1 MINKYW
7 LERLAA
13 SQAKITEKNRKQLDR
28 QLRKYYM
35 NASKRTIEDFEAT
48 YNKLLSTVEAGRE
61 PTPADLYKLDKYWQ
75 AQAQLENE
83 LRKLGNRQIASISK
97 AFRENWFEVYYSIS
111 LESQAA
117 YSTIDNAAVN
127 QLISQIWCADGKSWS
142 ERVWE
147 NTKHLADT
155 LNEELIHCI
164 VTGKPSSDLKG
175 ILQERFNVSFSQAD
189 TLVRTELSH
198 LQTEAAKKRY
208 QDYGIQEVEILA
220 DADERRCEICG
231 KLHGKRYP
239 IGASIPIPS
248 HPRCRCSI
256 VPVVDI

>member
-1 MINKYW
+1 MVNKYW
-7 LERLAA
+7 LERMAA

-35 NASKRTIEDFEAT
+35 TASKRTIEDFEAT

-117 YSTIDNAAVN
+117 FSTIDDAAVN
-127 QLISQIWCADGKSWS
+127 QLIAQIWCADGKAWS

-155 LNEELIHCI
+155 LNEELIHC
-164 VTGKPSSDLKG
+164 VATGKPSAELKG

-198 LQTEAAKKRY
+198 IQTEAAKKRY

-239 IGASIPIPS
+239 IGANIPIPS

-256 VPVVDI
+256 VPVVEI